1 MAWARAFISLARSEE
16 HLALAQGL
24 LDGSESFDGLAVDT
38 DLRWHIVRSLAAAGA
53 IEDEAISAENA
64 RDPSDRGTRHAAA
77 ARAARPTAEA
87 KAGAW
92 KVVVEDLTQ
101 PLALLEEIM
110 GAFEQFG
117 QEELL
122 EPYAERFFEVLPQ
135 VWERRDLSEALA
147 FGRRM
152 YPHLAVSEQTIA
164 RTDRFLAQPD
174 VPSPVR
180 RLLLEGRD
188 GVVRA
193 LRARAVDRAAAERST
208 S

>member
-1 MAWARAFISLARSEE
+1 MRS
-16 HLALAQGL
+16 
-24 LDGSESFDGLAVDT
+24 SS
-38 DLRWHIVRSLAAAGA
+38 I
-53 IEDEAISAENA
+53 
-64 RDPSDRGTRHAAA
+64 
-77 ARAARPTAEA
+77 
-87 KAGAW
+87 
-92 KVVVEDLTQ
+92 
-101 PLALLEEIM
+101 
-110 GAFEQFG
+110 
-117 QEELL
+117 
-122 EPYAERFFEVLPQ
+122 RFFEALPQ

-164 RTDRFLAQPD
+164 RTYRFLAQPD

-180 RLLLEGRD
+180 RPLLEGRD